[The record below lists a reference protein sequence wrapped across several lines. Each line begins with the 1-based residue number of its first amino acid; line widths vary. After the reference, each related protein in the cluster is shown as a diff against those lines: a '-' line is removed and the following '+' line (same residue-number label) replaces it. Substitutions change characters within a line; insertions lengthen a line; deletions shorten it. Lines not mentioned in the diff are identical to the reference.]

1 MGAVRLYRER
11 DADGLLPFALD
22 TVAYANLPGLV
33 SVYRRDLTE
42 PFQLQPLDQDGRQVN
57 HLWGDDAARALAG
70 AISAAVPDV
79 ASGRETGSEYVLR
92 ERLFRYWRVRL
103 SMLDQVADF
112 ARRGAFTAFIDV

>member
-22 TVAYANLPGLV
+22 TVAYANLLGLV
-33 SVYRRDLTE
+33 SVYRRDSAE
-42 PFQLQPLDQDGRQVN
+42 PFQLQPLDRDGRQVN